1 MIGQEEKAL
10 PGRYFQATKPHYGP
24 PTGRQA
30 KLPQGWHPAAGPMVG
45 KLHAVQAQGAAQPG
59 LAGHLPPASVG
70 DFKLGSSYRSAFP
83 PIITKLRVVID

>member
-1 MIGQEEKAL
+1 
-10 PGRYFQATKPHYGP
+10 
-24 PTGRQA
+24 
-30 KLPQGWHPAAGPMVG
+30 MVG

-83 PIITKLRVVID
+83 PIITDQQEVAFDSERRKCI

>member
-1 MIGQEEKAL
+1 
-10 PGRYFQATKPHYGP
+10 
-24 PTGRQA
+24 
-30 KLPQGWHPAAGPMVG
+30 MVG